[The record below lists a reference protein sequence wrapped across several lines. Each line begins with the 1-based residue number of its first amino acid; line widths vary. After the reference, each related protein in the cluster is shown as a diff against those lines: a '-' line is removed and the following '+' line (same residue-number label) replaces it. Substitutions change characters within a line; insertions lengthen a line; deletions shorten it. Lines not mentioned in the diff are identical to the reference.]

1 MDVSI
6 VEELIRNRI
15 GFEGSRINSNHIANV
30 TLERMTA
37 LKQPDLKAYVQYLRT
52 SSQEFEAFI
61 ESAVVPETWFFRDRE
76 AFNFMKLYVKY
87 TWLHSQANKVLR
99 VLSIPCSTGEEP
111 YSIAI
116 ALLESGLTPNQFQI
130 DAIDISKAALKS
142 ARVCT
147 YSKNSFRGDNLE
159 FRDRYFKIKNC
170 QYKLYDW
177 IAKNVNFSWGNL
189 LDPLFLVNRQTYH
202 IIWCRNLL
210 IYFDRDSQKKAFQ
223 TLDKL
228 LLPEGFLF
236 LGYAEFGTIE
246 SDLFV
251 PVRHPRAFAYR
262 KLAQPKSK
270 SNSKKSDRTT
280 SQNPP
285 QTLASRSFPTDSPS
299 PLQLQSHSYPQTSVS
314 ASDLQVARRL
324 ADEGKL
330 EEAKS
335 HCDAFVQHHRTSSE
349 GYLLLGEI
357 EQALGRNDIAEANL
371 CKAIYLNPN
380 CYEAL
385 VHLAQLQEQRGDDR
399 SAAIIRQR
407 IQRLLETS

>member
-1 MDVSI
+1 MDVSPI
-6 VEELIRNRI
+6 EKLIENKI
-15 GFEGSRINSNHIANV
+15 GLEGSRINSHHIAKV
-30 TLERMTA
+30 TIERMTA
-37 LKQPDLKAYVQYLRT
+37 LQQPDLNAYIQYLQNSPR
-52 SSQEFEAFI
+52 EFEALI
-61 ESAVVPETWFFRDRE
+61 ESAIVPETWFFRDRE

-87 TWLHSQANKVLR
+87 TWLLSQAGKVLR
-99 VLSIPCSTGEEP
+99 VLSVPCSTGEEP

-130 DAIDISKAALKS
+130 DAIDISKVALEK
-142 ARVCT
+142 ARAYT
-147 YSKNSFRGDNLE
+147 YSENSFRGEDLE
-159 FRDRYFKIKNC
+159 FRSRYFKRQNR

-189 LDPLFLVNRQTYH
+189 LDPLFLVDRQTYH

-210 IYFDRDSQKKAFQ
+210 IYFNRTSQKKAFQ
-223 TLDKL
+223 ALDRL

-246 SDLFV
+246 SDRFV
-251 PVRHPRAFAYR
+251 SVRHPRAFAYR
-262 KLAQPKSK
+262 KVATSNSK
-270 SNSKKSDRTT
+270 SNFNKSDRLTRKDS
-280 SQNPP
+280 SQF
-285 QTLASRSFPTDSPS
+285 LASRSFLPSSSS
-299 PLQLQSHSYPQTSVS
+299 PLQLPSHTPQSSISPT
-314 ASDLQVARRL
+314 DLQSARRL

-330 EEAKS
+330 EEAKLQ
-335 HCDAFVQHHRTSSE
+335 CDAYVQQHRTSSE

-357 EQALGRNDIAEANL
+357 EQALGRHDTAEANL
-371 CKAIYLNPN
+371 RKAVYLNPN

-399 SAAIIRQR
+399 NAAIIRQR